1 MSDHELFERMA
12 HFNRERVPE
21 RVVYA
26 KGGGDHGTLTVTRS
40 LAKYTR
46 AELVQKAGNS
56 GPAFVRFSTVAG
68 EQGPADTA
76 RDPMGERGTPATWQ
90 NMNGYSSHT
99 YILWNEKGER
109 FRVKW
114 HFKTMQRER
123 LIGTIARS
131 MAIAPKEIQLRQR
144 AQFTRADP
152 DYGLG
157 VARAVGL
164 EKPAKR

>member
-1 MSDHELFERMA
+1 
-12 HFNRERVPE
+12 
-21 RVVYA
+21 
-26 KGGGDHGTLTVTRS
+26 
-40 LAKYTR
+40 
-46 AELVQKAGNS
+46 
-56 GPAFVRFSTVAG
+56 
-68 EQGPADTA
+68 
-76 RDPMGERGTPATWQ
+76 MGERGTPARWR

-99 YILWNEKGER
+99 YSLWNEKGER

-131 MAIAPKEIQLRQR
+131 MATAPKEVQLRRR
-144 AQFTRADP
+144 AQFTCTDP